1 MDRRA
6 VFFILSAVV
15 CFVLIAPTPEDLRW
29 VPTWLGVTYI
39 VLALLSFADY
49 LSQHRASPPRA
60 ASGTSSSATSET

>member
-49 LSQHRASPPRA
+49 LSQHRASPSHHAKPDEVSR
-60 ASGTSSSATSET
+60 TDQ